1 MKVKKL
7 TIDGKE
13 VSVFEHIAKAEFK
26 AVDGEGEGIIEAY
39 VSIFGNVDHAGE
51 VVEKGAFT
59 ESLARKLPKVV
70 HSHEWDEMIGKVIE
84 SREDEKGLYCKFQLV
99 LGVQRA
105 KEDYELMKAGAID
118 EFSIGYSIDEDTTD
132 EQGIRHLKK
141 LTLYEISPV
150 LVGCN
155 PKTELLSV
163 KGVENEEE
171 KKEEEKEEKE
181 EKPEEAKSGRVLSG
195 KNKDIIT
202 AAVDALKLAA
212 KTLEDLLE
220 ASEGTS
226 EPKDGKQV
234 DAQAPRVK
242 NLVLKEVQ
250 NIAKQTNKVLF
261 RLKRM

>member
-70 HSHEWDEMIGKVIE
+70 HSHEWDEPIGKVIE

-155 PKTELLSV
+155 PATELLSV
-163 KGVENEEE
+163 KGVG
-171 KKEEEKEEKE
+171 KEEEKEEE
-181 EKPEEAKSGRVLSG
+181 EKKEKDPEEEKSGRVLSG

-220 ASEGTS
+220 ASEETS